1 MAINSAIVA
10 AKYANVAPNVVQAVQ
25 KAARSTGMDFDFLM
39 DKARVESG
47 FNPNIKA
54 TTSSATGL
62 YQFISSTWLKTVKDH
77 GAQHGLGDAAAQIT
91 EHNGQYSV
99 ADVAA
104 RDKILNLRKNPE
116 VAALMAAEFSKDNQA
131 YLQKNVGGQ
140 IGANELYLAHF
151 LGAGGAAKFL
161 DAWRQNPQTY
171 AADLMPAA
179 AGANKNVFYAD
190 GGLRKR
196 SLDDVYQFFANK
208 MGDSSNPVQVA
219 QVKPPISP
227 VFKSGFNSI
236 GPIDGFNAMLA
247 QNADVTATVA
257 SLRSLQSIMRNLWQ
271 NGEARESA
279 NVLADNS
286 LQGASLTAYTAYW
299 LAEWHKDQADD
310 FEKQGA

>member
-1 MAINSAIVA
+1 MAINPAIIA
-10 AKYANVAPNVVQAVQ
+10 QKYASVAPNVVQAVQ
-25 KAARSTGMDFDFLM
+25 KAAQSTGMDFDFLM

-47 FNPNIKA
+47 YNPNIKA
-54 TTSSATGL
+54 STSSATGL

-77 GAQHGLGDAAAQIT
+77 GAQHGLGDVAAQIT
-91 EHNGQYSV
+91 ERNGQYSV
-99 ADVAA
+99 ADPAA

-161 DAWRQNPQTY
+161 DAWRNNPQAY

-179 AGANKNVFYAD
+179 ASANKNVFYAD

-196 SLDDVYQFFANK
+196 SLDDVYQFFAGR
-208 MGDSSNPVQVA
+208 MGGDNAPVQVVQA
-219 QVKPPISP
+219 KPVSP
-227 VFKSGFNSI
+227 VFNSMA
-236 GPIDGFNAMLA
+236 PMDGFNALLA
-247 QNADVTATVA
+247 QNDDVSATMA
-257 SLRSLQSIMRNLWQ
+257 SLPSLQSIMSQLWH
-271 NGEARESA
+271 NGAPAEGEGM
-279 NVLADNS
+279 LAQNS

-299 LAEWHKDQADD
+299 LAEWHKDQVDG
-310 FEKQGA
+310 FERGRV